1 MKMNDEQSDE
11 QMSDIFE
18 SMLRDILPSRLI
30 TNFIIVAEIAD
41 EDSSELFVSMSSDL
55 TPWTADGMLRYAQ
68 TVVSSGDF
76 KSTSGGG

>member
-1 MKMNDEQSDE
+1 MSSEHNDDE
-11 QMSDIFE
+11 MRDIFE
-18 SMLRDILPSRLI
+18 SMLRDVLPSRLV

-76 KSTSGGG
+76 KSTSGGGQ